1 MKIKI
6 DSEIEIGSDII
17 EYVLPEIVDY
27 NHDTNIDIKIQ
38 FLDERFMF
46 FDKTDKVISINIT
59 KWLNLDNRQ
68 PEYQLK
74 ITLFDD

>member
-27 NHDTNIDIKIQ
+27 NHDTNIDIKI
-38 FLDERFMF
+38 
-46 FDKTDKVISINIT
+46 
-59 KWLNLDNRQ
+59 
-68 PEYQLK
+68 
-74 ITLFDD
+74 